1 MQAIINNAK
10 VLPSK
15 FQTNVSKKKSYLH
28 QASLLSH
35 IWTEW
40 VMLGK
45 EKQLLHLYTGTYSN
59 LKVLKLLVLFQ
70 FHTGNSQ
77 DAYKN

>member
-1 MQAIINNAK
+1 
-10 VLPSK
+10 
-15 FQTNVSKKKSYLH
+15 
-28 QASLLSH
+28 
-35 IWTEW
+35 
-40 VMLGK
+40 MLGK